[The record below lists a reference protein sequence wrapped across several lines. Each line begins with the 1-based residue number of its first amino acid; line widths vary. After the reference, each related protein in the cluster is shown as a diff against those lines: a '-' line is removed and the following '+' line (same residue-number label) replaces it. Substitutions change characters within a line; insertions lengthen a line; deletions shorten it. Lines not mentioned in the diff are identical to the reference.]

1 MTKIKIGAI
10 LGIAGAG
17 LALLVNIILA
27 FTVNTYFGMP
37 ATLGYYY
44 DGLDVAYIALFQLV
58 IHLALVAIIALSI
71 TVLAIKKNNKHLKG
85 LVVAATILALVLG
98 ILEVKNIFGQF
109 AGVTLLVSVILSF
122 IGLFEINKNS
132 NQISEVNENENIGF
146 TTTTKESGKATS
158 NINANAKTTSTSKQ
172 PQNEYDA
179 KLLRLKQAKEDGLL
193 TNEVYEKKDLEVLK
207 EKSKNI

>member
-10 LGIAGAG
+10 LGIVGAG

-27 FTVNTYFGMP
+27 FTLNTYFGMP

-44 DGLDVAYIALFQLV
+44 DGLD
-58 IHLALVAIIALSI
+58 VAIIALSI

-179 KLLRLKQAKEDGLL
+179 KLLRLKQAKEDGIISDAD
-193 TNEVYEKKDLEVLK
+193 YEKKLK
-207 EKSKNI
+207 ELMEEEAKKI